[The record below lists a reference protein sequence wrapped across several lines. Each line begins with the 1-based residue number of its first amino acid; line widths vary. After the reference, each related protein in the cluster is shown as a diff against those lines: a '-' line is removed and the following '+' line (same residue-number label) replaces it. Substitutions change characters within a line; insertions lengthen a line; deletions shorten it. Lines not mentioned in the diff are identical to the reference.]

1 MQTIQFKELSDQR
14 KFGVELEVSN
24 DTGKQG
30 IAGILR
36 KFYRKCGVT
45 RPVRVTPQAKG
56 WAETHNNDYWHVKY
70 DSTCGP
76 LGKYQDYGWEL
87 ASFIGH
93 KPEDIDEIG
102 CIAKTLANAD
112 IKTNLNCGLHIHVDV
127 ADFTCSQMGVLLA
140 RWLKVEET
148 LFSIC
153 HPIRKR
159 SPYCKTLRRPDLLN
173 ANYTP
178 NNPDYFWHFMTP
190 TNLSSHENEDKKYT
204 LNTVGYACGLIK
216 SNHSRKTVEL
226 RMPECLLE
234 YDHVANWT
242 RIYLNFVESCKNANA
257 PEDLSPAYDLDDI
270 LYYLGLFDK
279 QKFSIF
285 DDNLHQ
291 ARVWLLNKLMK
302 TNSNSEAN
310 KRLEFISQI

>member
-1 MQTIQFKELSDQR
+1 MQSIQFKELSDQR

-24 DTGKQG
+24 DTSKQG
-30 IAGILR
+30 IASILR

-45 RPVRVTPQAKG
+45 RPVRVTPQVKG

-76 LGKYQDYGWEL
+76 LGKYKDHGWEL

-93 KPEDIDEIG
+93 SPGDIEEIG
-102 CIAKTLANAD
+102 FIAKTLAGAG

-127 ADFTCSQMGVLLA
+127 ADFTQMQMGVLLA

-148 LFSIC
+148 LFNIC
-153 HPIRKR
+153 DPIRKR
-159 SPYCKTLRRPDLLN
+159 SPYCKTLRHSDLLD

-178 NNPDYFWHFMTP
+178 SLPDHFWQFMAP

-204 LNTVGYACGLIK
+204 LNTVGYAYGLIK
-216 SNHSRKTVEL
+216 SSHSRKTVEL

-234 YDHVANWT
+234 YDHVVNWT
-242 RIYLNFVESCKNANA
+242 RLYLNFVENCKTANA
-257 PEDLSPAYDLDDI
+257 PEDLSPADNLDDV
-270 LYYLGLFDK
+270 LHYLGLFDK
-279 QKFSIF
+279 HKFSIF
-285 DDNLHQ
+285 DDDLHQ
-291 ARVWLLNKLMK
+291 VRVWFLTKLVRAN
-302 TNSNSEAN
+302 THFEAN
-310 KRLEFISQI
+310 KRLDFISQI